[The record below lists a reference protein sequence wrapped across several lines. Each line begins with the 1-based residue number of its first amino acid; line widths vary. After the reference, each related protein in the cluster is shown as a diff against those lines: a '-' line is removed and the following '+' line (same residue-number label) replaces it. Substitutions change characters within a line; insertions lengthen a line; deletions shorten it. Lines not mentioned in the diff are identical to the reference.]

1 MRIADLR
8 RAAHV
13 SGGLRSRGAEPVP
26 QESPARYQISAGVSF
41 SIKKREGKKE
51 LTGEGLQPKA
61 RGAVFCYFE
70 SKVGAGVAPASET
83 SRVRISAPLTR
94 PSPAPPRG
102 KNASVF
108 GNCAGGFSCL
118 RSRIRLSTA
127 FAAAQQ
133 REGGSSASPASGHFT
148 FLTSLSLSTT

>member
-26 QESPARYQISAGVSF
+26 QESPARYRISAGVSF

-94 PSPAPPRG
+94 PPPAPPRG
-102 KNASVF
+102 KNAERF
-108 GNCAGGFSCL
+108 RQLCGWIL
-118 RSRIRLSTA
+118 L
-127 FAAAQQ
+127 
-133 REGGSSASPASGHFT
+133 P
-148 FLTSLSLSTT
+148 